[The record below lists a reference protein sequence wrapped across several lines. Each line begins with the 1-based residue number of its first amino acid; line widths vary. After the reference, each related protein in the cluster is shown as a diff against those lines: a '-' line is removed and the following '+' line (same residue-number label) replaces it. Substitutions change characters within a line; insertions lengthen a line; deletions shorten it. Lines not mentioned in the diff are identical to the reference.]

1 MRSTVIP
8 ALDQESP
15 DQNAKRMML
24 DCAASMESIIGNYSN
39 AVQNRITG
47 ESSDDLYDLPR
58 EFVICGSCVFHRSHV
73 IASHLC
79 TRDLLDIRLWLKFT
93 SVADLTREHPV
104 RKIVLWQEL
113 HSPDHTDLE

>member
-1 MRSTVIP
+1 MF
-8 ALDQESP
+8 LQDF
-15 DQNAKRMML
+15 
-24 DCAASMESIIGNYSN
+24 
-39 AVQNRITG
+39 
-47 ESSDDLYDLPR
+47 SDDLYDLPR

-79 TRDLLDIRLWLKFT
+79 TQDLLDIKLWLKCT

-113 HSPDHTDLE
+113 HAPDHAAKEYVQIWIFYALLRACVFLGCASFS